1 MKEKILGIAAVAILE
16 TAFFTMC
23 AMAGDLFAD
32 CIKMK
37 IRENA
42 IWKARKKANGEN

>member
-23 AMAGDLFAD
+23 STAGALFAD
-32 CIKMK
+32 CIEMK
-37 IRENA
+37 IRENL
-42 IWKARKKANGEN
+42 IRKEQKKTERTN